1 MLAQDPQVYADSGKL
16 LSRYLFRVVD
26 RTGAQLQ
33 RLAKFLQTKQPFF
46 QQLQPEV
53 VRDVS
58 LSRVLWCQAKYV
70 IQTSWVAA
78 GG

>member
-1 MLAQDPQVYADSGKL
+1 M
-16 LSRYLFRVVD
+16 VD

-33 RLAKFLQTKQPFF
+33 RIAKFLQTKQPFF

-58 LSRVLWCQAKYV
+58 AWYPAFHAFL
-70 IQTSWVAA
+70 VAA
-78 GG
+78 IFVSGRHKVNPWHDVLLGV